1 MTVLIYFVCF
11 AVASLIQTTL
21 SYMLDS
27 GDVAGI
33 PGAFIFYLLAFFVAG
48 AERKSCQGTRP
59 LDKIQKP
66 VDVQAIS

>member
-21 SYMLDS
+21 RYMLAA

-33 PGAFIFYLLAFFVAG
+33 PGAFIFSHYTYLVFRTNTSKVRD
-48 AERKSCQGTRP
+48 E
-59 LDKIQKP
+59 
-66 VDVQAIS
+66 QA

>member
-21 SYMLDS
+21 RYMLDS

-33 PGAFIFYLLAFFVAG
+33 PGAFIFYLLAIFVARKWSG
-48 AERKSCQGTRP
+48 SYKERKAAGKAKKDNNQG
-59 LDKIQKP
+59 QM
-66 VDVQAIS
+66 